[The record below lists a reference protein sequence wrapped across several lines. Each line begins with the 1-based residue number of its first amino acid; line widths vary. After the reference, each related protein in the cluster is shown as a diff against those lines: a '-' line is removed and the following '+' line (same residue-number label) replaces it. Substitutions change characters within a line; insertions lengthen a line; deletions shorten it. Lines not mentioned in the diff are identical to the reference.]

1 MSELAGVQVIVYGYV
16 QGVYF
21 RAFTSRAAKV
31 LGLKGYTRNLPEGY
45 VEVRAEGSRQQLEK
59 LVKQLEIG
67 PPEAV
72 VEKLEVNWLPYTGI
86 FPNFEI
92 RY

>member
-1 MSELAGVQVIVYGYV
+1 MSESAGVQVIVHGYV

-21 RAFTSRAAKV
+21 RAFTSRAAKA
-31 LGLKGYTRNLPEGY
+31 LGLKGYARNLPGGQ
-45 VEVRAEGSRQQLEK
+45 VEVHAEGDRAQLEK
-59 LVKQLEIG
+59 LIKQLEVG
-67 PPEAV
+67 PPESV
-72 VEKLEVNWLPYTGI
+72 VEKVEVNWLPYTGI

>member
-1 MSELAGVQVIVYGYV
+1 MPESASVQITVYGYV

-21 RAFTSRAAKV
+21 RAFTSRAAKA
-31 LGLKGYTRNLPEGY
+31 LGLKGYARNLPGGQ
-45 VEVRAEGSRQQLEK
+45 VEVYAEGDRQQLEK
-59 LVKQLEIG
+59 LIKQLEVG
-67 PPEAV
+67 PPEAA

-86 FPNFEI
+86 FANFEV

>member
-1 MSELAGVQVIVYGYV
+1 MSESATVQVIVYGYV

-21 RAFTSRAAKV
+21 RAFISRAAKV
-31 LGLKGYTRNLPEGY
+31 LGLKGYARNLPGGQ
-45 VEVRAEGSRQQLEK
+45 VEVHAEGDKQQLEK
-59 LVKQLEIG
+59 LIKQLEIG

-86 FPNFEI
+86 FGNFEI